1 MGSKR
6 GSRTSRKSKSIM
18 SDGVLDEVQKLRADA
33 EATLAEY
40 RKLFPMTVADYEAH
54 NQDRDILDWIHALKN
69 HSHDRLQWIEDEFRA
84 HSLRQRDMEQM
95 KRLEMYAQQR
105 IQRREARRSERRQQA
120 SKQEAEKRCK
130 REQARQ
136 PKKVSYPAPVELSP
150 EQLAEVRSRM
160 SCYNGKGVNQGN
172 QKRRNRNAPRLTPRE
187 AAQIILNNSSAKR
200 KAELFEFYVKGFGWD
215 LLHLGLDTLMGR
227 EITEFAKMCGMNP
240 VEVPV
245 KE

>member
-6 GSRTSRKSKSIM
+6 GSRTSRKIKSMM
-18 SDGVLDEVQKLRADA
+18 SNGVLDEVQKLRVDA
-33 EATLAEY
+33 ETTLAEY

-84 HSLRQRDMEQM
+84 HSLRQRDIEQM
-95 KRLEMYAQQR
+95 KRLELQAQQR
-105 IQRREARRSERRQQA
+105 SQRREVRRTERRQQA
-120 SKQEAEKRCK
+120 KQQEAEKRRK

-136 PKKVSYPAPVELSP
+136 PKKVNYPTAVELSP
-150 EQLAEVRSRM
+150 KQLAEVRSRM

-172 QKRRNRNAPRLTPRE
+172 QKRLTRNAPRLTPYE
-187 AAQIILNNSSAKR
+187 AAQIVLNNPSAAR
-200 KAELFEFYVKGFGWD
+200 KAELFEAYVKGFGWR
-215 LLHLGLDTLMGR
+215 LEHLGFDTLMGLN
-227 EITEFAKMCGMNP
+227 IAEFAKMCGMNP
-240 VEVPV
+240 VVVPV